1 MKHYRFTSKLLALAF
16 IVFSI
21 LPSVSLATSWS
32 YPIVVYEGH
41 IYEVTD
47 KTVTEID
54 KEIGKVTSYSDMEP
68 LPGNFSNEYEE
79 GTKYYSIK
87 GADTDDTIA
96 VETANGEYKEAVKKG
111 KYTAS
116 TDEKEDNTLYIVLGV
131 VAVIVIILVLI
142 LLRRNKRR

>member
-1 MKHYRFTSKLLALAF
+1 
-16 IVFSI
+16 
-21 LPSVSLATSWS
+21 
-32 YPIVVYEGH
+32 
-41 IYEVTD
+41 
-47 KTVTEID
+47 
-54 KEIGKVTSYSDMEP
+54 MEP

>member
-16 IVFSI
+16 IVFCI

-32 YPIVVYEGH
+32 YPMVVYEGS

-47 KTVTEID
+47 KTVADID
-54 KEIGKVTSYSDMEP
+54 KEIGKVTSYSDMES

-87 GADTDDTIA
+87 GVDTDETIA
-96 VETANGEYKEAVKKG
+96 VETANGEYKEAVNKG
-111 KYTAS
+111 EYTTSA
-116 TDEKEDNTLYIVLGV
+116 DEKEDNTLYIVLGV
-131 VAVIVIILVLI
+131 VVVVLI
-142 LLRRNKRR
+142 LLAFIFLGRKKRK